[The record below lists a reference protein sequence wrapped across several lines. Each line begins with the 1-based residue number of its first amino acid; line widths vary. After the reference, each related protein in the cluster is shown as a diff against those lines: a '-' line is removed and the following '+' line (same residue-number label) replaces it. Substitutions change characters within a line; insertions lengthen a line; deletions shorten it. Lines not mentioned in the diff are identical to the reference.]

1 MSSALSCTKCA
12 FAHQSRSLIPSLL
25 SLPLSSFSLYAEFS
39 LSRCQA
45 RCLTPILLSHTD
57 HALTYRSRSLML
69 ILHSLIL
76 TALFD
81 IMRFLISSS
90 IQEHSL
96 IKSALSH
103 TTLSYSLIPSAL
115 SHTTTSYQV
124 HSLIQLCHTLSYQV
138 YSLIPLPHTKCT
150 LSYHYLI
157 PSALSHTTL
166 SNTLIPSA
174 LSHTTLSH
182 QALSLIPLSLT
193 LSYQVHALIQSAL
206 TRIPILRDSACPL
219 SGKISTPRHKTHSV
233 AHLSVCLC
241 VSLCFFVF

>member
-103 TTLSYSLIPSAL
+103 TTLSYSLIPSTL

-124 HSLIQLCHTLSYQV
+124 HSLIQLCQTHSYQV
-138 YSLIPLPHTKCT
+138 HSLIQLSHTKHYLSYHSLSLSHTKCT
-150 LSYHYLI
+150 LSYKAH
-157 PSALSHTTL
+157 
-166 SNTLIPSA
+166 
-174 LSHTTLSH
+174 
-182 QALSLIPLSLT
+182 SLVSRF
-193 LSYQVHALIQSAL
+193 YV
-206 TRIPILRDSACPL
+206 ILRAHFL
-219 SGKISTPRHKTHSV
+219 AKSV
-233 AHLSVCLC
+233 LLGTKHTALLIYLCVSVCLC
-241 VSLCFFVF
+241 VSSCFSVCRCLYLWPSICVSLFLIFLGSLCLRLWRLAG